1 MFSSELCEI
10 SKNTLF
16 TEHLRATAS
25 KNRLSLIC
33 LCKVKLMKANRL
45 AYYKTAY
52 QYYHQKKD
60 QRAMKTDETVR
71 RKDKIF

>member
-1 MFSSELCEI
+1 
-10 SKNTLF
+10 
-16 TEHLRATAS
+16 
-25 KNRLSLIC
+25 
-33 LCKVKLMKANRL
+33 MKANRL

-60 QRAMKTDETVR
+60 QHAMKTDETVR